1 MQSCSLSVFTNIF
14 TNIFTQIAITQ
25 MEAYMIR
32 IEISLFLKNVPGEL
46 GNLASLFGDNGVN
59 IDAIT
64 IQDASS
70 YVQNIFEARGKS
82 LKRIASS
89 ASYSS
94 MRKDSSEFAL
104 IRILTDKPDEAIALL
119 KDKKYLFDTKE
130 VIAIELDNSPGK
142 LSEVTRRFGEENIN
156 INYVYGSVSS
166 LDGKCLFVFCPED
179 IELASKIFE

>member
-1 MQSCSLSVFTNIF
+1 MV
-14 TNIFTQIAITQ
+14 
-25 MEAYMIR
+25 R

-46 GNLASLFGDNGVN
+46 GNLASLLGDNGIN

-70 YVQNIFEARGKS
+70 YVQSIFQARGKS

-94 MRKDSSEFAL
+94 MRRDSAEFAL
-104 IRILTDKPDEAIALL
+104 IRMLTDKPDDAIALL
-119 KDKKYLFDTKE
+119 KNKEYIFDTKE

-142 LSEVTRRFGEENIN
+142 LSEVTRQFGEKDIN

-166 LDGKCLFVFCPED
+166 GDGKCLFVFCPED
-179 IELASKIFE
+179 VDLASKIFE